1 MKLARIFLALL
12 VLTAA
17 GVAWAAQTAPTTA
30 PEAPAVSNAPAEN
43 GTAIEAPAQDGVLPL
58 EIDGLFI
65 EPSET
70 GACCRAE
77 CLENKTACLD
87 ACGGDIAC
95 RSNCADEYW
104 ACLTNC

>member
-1 MKLARIFLALL
+1 MKLARILLALL

-43 GTAIEAPAQDGVLPL
+43 VQAPAQDDVLSL

-65 EPSET
+65 EPTET
-70 GACCRAE
+70 GPCCRVDCMDA
-77 CLENKTACLD
+77 KTACL
-87 ACGGDIAC
+87 AVCGTDFVC